1 MIIHI
6 PINELSEPWCS
17 EPERLKHIYNTCICF
32 WQQTVTTQD
41 TTEQNEQGWYVEEL
55 LVNLSKYGISLDN
68 RFNTY
73 ELSVGPSGLTITIP
87 PNKKGDTDE

>member
-6 PINELSEPWCS
+6 PIEELSEPWRS
-17 EPERLKHIYNTCICF
+17 EPEKLEQIYNTGICF

-41 TTEQNEQGWYVEEL
+41 RTEQDAQGWYIEKL
-55 LVNLSKYGISLDN
+55 LVNLSKYGINLDN

-73 ELSVGPSGLTITIP
+73 ELSVGLGGLTITIP

>member
-6 PINELSEPWCS
+6 PVEELAEPWCS
-17 EPERLKHIYNTCICF
+17 EPNKLENIYNTGICF
-32 WQQTVTTQD
+32 WQQTITTHD
-41 TTEQNEQGWYVEEL
+41 TTEKDEQGWYIEKL
-55 LVNLSKYGISLDN
+55 LISLSKYGITLDN

-73 ELSVGPSGLTITIP
+73 ELSVGQGGITVTIN